1 MRRTKSFGRAS
12 GISYLRSTEH
22 TRETPETHFIR
33 NATGRGSIKKPAPTK
48 AFLLRMQVRPVYSL
62 YQNQGVTY
70 IKGIDFMKEAF
81 ESVLIWMSDVKICT
95 HFDLLSCTAALAES

>member
-12 GISYLRSTEH
+12 GISYLRSVEH

-48 AFLLRMQVRPVYSL
+48 AFLLRMQVRPVHL
-62 YQNQGVTY
+62 TVHQNQGFIFDNFIIV
-70 IKGIDFMKEAF
+70 AF
-81 ESVLIWMSDVKICT
+81 ESVII
-95 HFDLLSCTAALAES
+95 

>member
-48 AFLLRMQVRPVYSL
+48 AFLLRMQVRPVYFIHSFIRRLNAAFSL
-62 YQNQGVTY
+62 V
-70 IKGIDFMKEAF
+70 KSH
-81 ESVLIWMSDVKICT
+81 ESVEIK
-95 HFDLLSCTAALAES
+95 